1 MHTVIPRRLL
11 RALCAATMA
20 LAMTAPYASALG
32 CKGGACC
39 LTESALA
46 AGDSDAHHGDAP
58 CHPSHESDA
67 SEHSLPQGDLV
78 GAYEAPNPCPM
89 MDAIGA
95 TNVAPV
101 LASETAVPQMPVLA
115 LRTSPTSDTGPTR
128 LPTQLTPPPRS

>member
-1 MHTVIPRRLL
+1 MVIPRRLL

-20 LAMTAPYASALG
+20 LAMAAPYASALG

-46 AGDSDAHHGDAP
+46 AGNNDEHHGDAP
-58 CHPSHESDA
+58 CHSSHESDA
-67 SEHSLPQGDLV
+67 SNHSQPHGESV
-78 GAYEAPNPCPM
+78 GAYESPEACPM

-101 LASETAVPQMPVLA
+101 LVLETAVPPMPVLS
-115 LRTSPTSDTGPTR
+115 LRQSPIADTGPTR
-128 LPTQLTPPPRS
+128 LPTQLTPPPRP